1 MVARTPL
8 SIAGQSGELVEDAYV
23 AGWADLNQR
32 IRRGEPWSGNE
43 RNVAFVS
50 VRDPA
55 DRLGLV
61 DAAPLLGLDDAGD
74 GRAAARIDIDF
85 DGDDDL
91 VLSQRTAP
99 RLRIMRNGLADGSQ
113 GVAVQVE
120 GTRSNREA
128 VGATVY
134 ASLAE
139 AGEGSARRVHARS
152 RSAGTGYL
160 AQSSSWLRFHFG
172 ARGGARRTP
181 RVRLQVRWPGAG
193 GQRLEDFGEVRMGRS
208 FLLREGAGTPVE
220 VTRPAPVDLE
230 ARAIAA
236 PDPGEP
242 LRVALPV
249 FSSAASLEVRASS
262 GRRAEMFGLTSA
274 GPRGVGRPAVAI
286 VIDSRDPG
294 GLVRLGDLGALS
306 ADARRGSVPLFAVD
320 VAGLLAP
327 GESDR
332 LPFAETMLAASGW
345 TGEVL
350 AAEGEALAVLEEFF
364 AWRLGRERPPALP
377 WSFIF
382 DPEGRIAHMRTAPWA
397 AGQLGED
404 LALLLESADLR
415 RVVAAPFGGRWLEP
429 PGPVDLSGLQG
440 RLEARGA
447 SAAARE
453 LGLARVQMSDG
464 LGSGDAT
471 LRLAVAQLRSG
482 QLERAEESFRK
493 ALAAQPVSLEAQQG
507 LALTL
512 QAAGRISEG
521 LAAWSAALA
530 LDPEDRM
537 SLTNHA
543 LLAIRSGD
551 LAAAAADLEVLGQ
564 QGPAAAPAVQRIRL
578 ELEARK
584 ASAGDA
590 GKVERG
596 NPKEDDDGLR

>member
-8 SIAGQSGELVEDAYV
+8 AGAGQVGGGSQDAYV
-23 AGWADLNQR
+23 AGWADLNRR

-43 RNVAFVS
+43 RNAAFVS
-50 VRDPA
+50 VRGSGG
-55 DRLGLV
+55 RLGMV

-74 GRAAARIDIDF
+74 GRSAARIDIDF

-99 RLRIMRNGLADGSQ
+99 RLRIMRNGLADGSL
-113 GVAVQVE
+113 GVAVQLE

-134 ASLAE
+134 ATVVE
-139 AGEGSARRVHARS
+139 EGQGAGRRIHARS

-160 AQSSSWLRFHFG
+160 AQSSAWLRFHFG
-172 ARGGARRTP
+172 GRGDARRTP
-181 RVRLQVRWPGAG
+181 RVRLEVRWPGSD

-220 VTRPAPVDLE
+220 ITRPSSVVLGSRELAP
-230 ARAIAA
+230 
-236 PDPGEP
+236 PDPEEP

-249 FSSAASLEVRASS
+249 FSSAASLDVRAPS

-286 VIDSRDPG
+286 VLDSRDPRG
-294 GLVRLGDLGALS
+294 VEGLGDLSALS
-306 ADARRGSVPLFAVD
+306 ADARRGSVPLFAMD
-320 VAGLLAP
+320 VAGLLDP
-327 GESDR
+327 GVPDR
-332 LPFAETMLAASGW
+332 LPFAESMLASAGW

-350 AAEGEALAVLEEFF
+350 SAEGDTLAVLEEFF
-364 AWRLGRERPPALP
+364 AWRLGREKPPALP

-382 DPEGRIAHMRTAPWA
+382 DPQGRIAHMRTAPWA
-397 AGQLGED
+397 EGQLGED
-404 LALLLESADLR
+404 LTLLLESPDLR
-415 RVVAAPFGGRWLEP
+415 RVVAAPFGGRWLDP
-429 PGPVDLSGLQG
+429 PGPVDLAGLQG

-447 SAAARE
+447 TAAARE
-453 LGLARVQMSDG
+453 LGLARVQMSSG
-464 LGSGDAT
+464 LGSGDTT
-471 LRLAVAQLRSG
+471 LRLGVAQLRSG

-493 ALAAQPVSLEAQQG
+493 ALAAQPASVEAQQG

-512 QAAGRISEG
+512 QAAGRAPEA
-521 LAAWSAALA
+521 LAAWGRALA
-530 LDPEDRM
+530 LDPDDRT

-551 LAAAAADLEVLGQ
+551 LAAAAADLEILGQ
-564 QGPAAAPAVQRIRL
+564 QGPAAAPAVQRIRV
-578 ELEARK
+578 ELEAKRAAAEEARK
-584 ASAGDA
+584 NGSRSPEGGD
-590 GKVERG
+590 GGSR
-596 NPKEDDDGLR
+596 

>member
-8 SIAGQSGELVEDAYV
+8 PIAGQSGEMVEEAYV

-43 RNVAFVS
+43 RNAAFVS
-50 VRDPA
+50 VRDRA

-61 DAAPLLGLDDAGD
+61 DAAPLLGLDDPGD

-113 GVAVQVE
+113 GVAVQLE

-134 ASLAE
+134 ASLVE
-139 AGEGSARRVHARS
+139 AVEGSARRVHARS

-181 RVRLQVRWPGAG
+181 RVRLKVRWPGPG
-193 GQRLEDFGEVRMGRS
+193 EPRVEDFGEVRMGRS
-208 FLLREGAGTPVE
+208 FLLREGAGTAVE
-220 VTRPAPVDLE
+220 VTRPAAVALE
-230 ARAIAA
+230 ARAIEQAD
-236 PDPGEP
+236 PDAP

-249 FSSAASLEVRASS
+249 FSSAASLDVRASS
-262 GRRAEMFGLTSA
+262 GRRAAMFGLTSA

-286 VIDSRDPG
+286 VFDSRDPRALTG
-294 GLVRLGDLGALS
+294 LGDLAALS
-306 ADARRGSVPLFAVD
+306 SDARRGAVPLFALD
-320 VAGLLAP
+320 LAGLLGS
-327 GESDR
+327 GEPDR
-332 LPFAETMLAASGW
+332 LPFAETMLAAAGW

-350 AAEGEALAVLEEFF
+350 SAEGDTLAVLEEFLG
-364 AWRLGRERPPALP
+364 WRLGREKPPALP

-404 LALLLESADLR
+404 LTLLLESADVR
-415 RVVAAPFGGRWLEP
+415 RAAAAPFGGRWLDP
-429 PGPVDLSGLQG
+429 PGAVDLAELKA

-447 SAAARE
+447 TAAARE
-453 LGLARVQMSDG
+453 LDLARMEMSRE
-464 LGSGDAT
+464 LGAGDAS
-471 LRLAVAQLRSG
+471 LRLGVAQLRSG
-482 QLERAEESFRK
+482 QLAAAEESFRY
-493 ALAAQPVSLEAQQG
+493 AVRARPASVEAHQG

-512 QAAGRISEG
+512 QAAGRESEA
-521 LAAWSAALA
+521 LLAWSRALE
-530 LDPEDRM
+530 LDPDNRTA
-537 SLTNHA
+537 LTNHA
-543 LLAIRSGD
+543 LLAIRGGD
-551 LAAAAADLEVLGQ
+551 LVAATADLEALGR
-564 QGPAAAPAVQRIRL
+564 QGPAAAAAVERIRL

-584 ASAGDA
+584 GGADPP
-590 GKVERG
+590 G
-596 NPKEDDDGLR
+596 NGVGEIPKKNDDGRP